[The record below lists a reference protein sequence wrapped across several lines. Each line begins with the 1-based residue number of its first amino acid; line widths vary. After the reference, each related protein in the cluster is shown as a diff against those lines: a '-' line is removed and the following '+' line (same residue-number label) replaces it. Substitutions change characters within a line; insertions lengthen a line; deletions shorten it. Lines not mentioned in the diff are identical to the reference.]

1 MFFYLR
7 SLSRRIANL
16 TDDEACEA
24 HWVHASLH
32 EDGTYT
38 MTNSRNGYSKTY
50 RTK

>member
-1 MFFYLR
+1 MKPAR
-7 SLSRRIANL
+7 P
-16 TDDEACEA
+16 TG
-24 HWVHASLH
+24 VHASLH